1 VSGAAHR
8 QGAGATG
15 AVDQDAGTAVGTAH
29 RKTAGEAPQ
38 PGPAVVLVGP
48 MGVGKSTVGQVLAER
63 LATTFR
69 DTDTDI
75 VAAAGKPISDIF
87 VDEGESHFRELERR
101 VVGGV
106 RAAHRGGVARRI
118 VATALAEHRG
128 VLALGG
134 GAVLSGDT
142 RALLAGLPVVF
153 LDMGVAEAVR
163 RVGLDAPRPLLVV
176 NPRQRWRE
184 LMAERRPLYTEVARA
199 VVATDGRTPQDV
211 AEAALDA
218 LELKQA

>member
-101 VVGGV
+101 
-106 RAAHRGGVARRI
+106 A